1 MKRALRT
8 TNTTRLYHFI
18 DGVRIAGAP
27 SGLWGDV
34 SGLRGDVSGL
44 RGDVYGLRG
53 DVSDLRGNVDEC
65 EITDE
70 ERENGVDVSTLVE
83 E

>member
-1 MKRALRT
+1 MKRALKNM
-8 TNTTRLYHFI
+8 NTTGLYHFV

-44 RGDVYGLRG
+44 LG
-53 DVSDLRGNVDEC
+53 DVSGLWGDVDEC
-65 EITDE
+65 SLTDE
-70 ERENGVDVSTLVE
+70 EREKGVDASTLVE